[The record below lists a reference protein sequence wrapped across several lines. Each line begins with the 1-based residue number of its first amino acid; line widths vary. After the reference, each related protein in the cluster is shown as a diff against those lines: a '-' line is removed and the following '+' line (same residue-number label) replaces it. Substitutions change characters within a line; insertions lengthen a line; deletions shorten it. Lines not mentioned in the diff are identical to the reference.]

1 MTRSAFAPTI
11 LLATAV
17 MAFALPSPVN
27 GQTPE
32 AGSTDST
39 AAASTTP
46 AQTAADDDDAKLD
59 PAEPDFVVINL
70 PSTMRLPRHGSN
82 FHMTHR
88 FEGNLRD
95 GSFTDQLSNFF
106 GVDVGASIGLEY
118 RFGLMRHLQ
127 AIVQRNNRGRAIQFS
142 AKYDGW
148 HQSATWP
155 LSISGIV
162 SIEGDNNF
170 GANSGTA
177 PKNYAPA
184 LGAVF
189 SREVGTQLALYATPV
204 WVGKTGIDVNADG
217 NTGFIGL
224 GARVRLGPA
233 SSTYLSAEVSPRLG
247 GFVIGDPEYGF
258 AIEKR
263 VGAHVFALTFTN
275 GTANTTYRQI
285 ARGGSP
291 GHLHLGFNLTRK
303 FF

>member
-1 MTRSAFAPTI
+1 MFLTIAMAVVAFPSAAQ
-11 LLATAV
+11 
-17 MAFALPSPVN
+17 
-27 GQTPE
+27 QTPE
-32 AGSTDST
+32 GGSTAST
-39 AAASTTP
+39 AAASATP
-46 AQTAADDDDAKLD
+46 AQPSDDDDRLD

-70 PSTMRLPRHGSN
+70 PTTLRLPRHASN
-82 FHMTHR
+82 FHLTHR

-95 GSFTDQLSNFF
+95 GSFSDQLSNFF
-106 GVDVGASIGLEY
+106 GVDVGAAIGLEY

-148 HQSATWP
+148 HQNATTP
-155 LSISGIV
+155 VSISGIV
-162 SIEGDNNF
+162 SVEGDNNF

-177 PKNYAPA
+177 PKNYSPA
-184 LGAVF
+184 LGVVI
-189 SREVGTQLALYATPV
+189 SREVGSQLALYATPF

-217 NTGFIGL
+217 NTGFLGL
-224 GARVRLGPA
+224 GARIRLGPT
-233 SSTYLSAEVSPRLG
+233 SSTYLSGEVSPRLG

-258 AIEKR
+258 AIEKQ

-275 GTANTTYRQI
+275 GTSNTTYRQI
-285 ARGGSP
+285 ARGGAP

>member
-1 MTRSAFAPTI
+1 VTRSAFVCFVIALFASAIIAQPT
-11 LLATAV
+11 AAQDR
-17 MAFALPSPVN
+17 PSDP
-27 GQTPE
+27 
-32 AGSTDST
+32 GS
-39 AAASTTP
+39 AASTASTASAS
-46 AQTAADDDDAKLD
+46 AQTARDDDDARLD

-70 PSTMRLPRHGSN
+70 PTTLRLPVHAGN
-82 FHMTHR
+82 FHLTHR

-95 GSFTDQLSNFF
+95 GSFSDQLSNFF
-106 GVDVGASIGLEY
+106 GVDVGAAIGLEY
-118 RFGLMRHLQ
+118 RFGVMRHLE
-127 AIVQRNNRGRAIQFS
+127 AVVQRNNRGRAIQFS

-148 HQSATWP
+148 HQSATLP
-155 LSISGIV
+155 VSVSGIV

-177 PKNYAPA
+177 PKHYSPA
-184 LGAVF
+184 LGVVI
-189 SREVGTQLALYATPV
+189 SRAVGTQLALYATPF
-204 WVGKTGIDVNADG
+204 WVGKTGINVNADG

-233 SSTYLSAEVSPRLG
+233 SSTYLSGEVSPRIG

-275 GTANTTYRQI
+275 GTSNTTYRQL
-285 ARGGSP
+285 ARGGAP

>member
-1 MTRSAFAPTI
+1 MTRSAFASTF
-11 LLATAV
+11 LAIAV
-17 MAFALPSPVN
+17 VAAALPSPAH

-32 AGSTDST
+32 TGTPASAT
-39 AAASTTP
+39 AASTTT
-46 AQTAADDDDAKLD
+46 AQTASDDDDARLD

-70 PSTMRLPRHGSN
+70 PTALRLPVHAGN
-82 FHMTHR
+82 FHLTHR

-106 GVDVGASIGLEY
+106 GVDVGAALGLEY
-118 RFGLMRHLQ
+118 RFGLMRHVQ
-127 AIVQRNNRGRAIQFS
+127 AIVQRTNRSRAIQFS

-148 HQSATWP
+148 QQSATRP
-155 LSISGIV
+155 VSISGIV

-177 PKNYAPA
+177 PKNYSPA
-184 LGAVF
+184 LGAVI
-189 SREVGTQLALYATPV
+189 SREVGTQLALYATPF
-204 WVGKTGIDVNADG
+204 WVGKTGTNLNADG

-224 GARVRLGPA
+224 GARVRLGPT
-233 SSTYLSAEVSPRLG
+233 SSTYLSGEVSPRIG
-247 GFVIGDPEYGF
+247 GFVIADPEYGF

-275 GTANTTYRQI
+275 GTSNTTYRQI
-285 ARGGSP
+285 ARGGAP